1 MILPGFVPTLVA
13 NLILSESITSELEN
27 FISFLK
33 RINVDLKLH
42 NMDRV
47 LKEHFSNT
55 IRESDLKIKKELA
68 IDRYNKKIAKI
79 GDKVIQLNTRYIF
92 DKDMKYIE
100 VLVTLKIRKV
110 NRFAIKG
117 RKNKRAK
124 YHTVYENQFKFVS
137 DILSEKGG
145 SEAIVE
151 KRKNE
156 LNDLYKLK
164 LSKIEHLKSSKF
176 KAQKKSRLN
185 YSYRRKMKVITRLTD
200 KTLKKEALTRL
211 WQKNN
216 SSNVISAL
224 KNASV
229 ELARMLEIDLA
240 SYKEVRTRKS
250 YKQLPPFAKKLGII
264 EQTEKRA
271 IVINHY
277 YRYCSIPL
285 SADHKYCN

>member
-1 MILPGFVPTLVA
+1 
-13 NLILSESITSELEN
+13 
-27 FISFLK
+27 
-33 RINVDLKLH
+33 
-42 NMDRV
+42 MDRV